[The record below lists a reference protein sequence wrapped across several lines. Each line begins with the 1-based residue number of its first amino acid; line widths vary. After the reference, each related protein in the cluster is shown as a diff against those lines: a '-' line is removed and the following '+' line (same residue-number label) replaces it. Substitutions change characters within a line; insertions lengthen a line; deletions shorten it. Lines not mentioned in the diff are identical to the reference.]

1 MELKEWLETLKKELE
16 KQAMEHNEQ
25 CKIRDIHYYK
35 PITFDEIE
43 GKEHPLFL
51 VEKEVNGEIKR
62 ELHMEDIV
70 IADIDK
76 DNHLHMRQGFF
87 DKELLILVKLRD
99 TTPISLKELEEM
111 EEGLETNTQLEDTQK
126 QNKKLI
132 EKKKDKDPKEDTE
145 DLESIK
151 GAKQENSNAKDIE
164 IDINKKVTVDRTFAD
179 LVPEVKEKQ
188 LETVK
193 IRRIDATRF
202 EFYGI
207 NKDGQEV
214 KFESLKTVEGTNPIK
229 EITEVGANGEVR
241 KDDVLHLV
249 QIVHGTNEQ
258 NGNEGFSVDM
268 ETGIP
273 KVAYVRRSR
282 DNEYTSV
289 PVNLKN
295 TNQKRTDKEVQE
307 YAEKTRNPRVSDN
320 IEKADKILES
330 QKEATLENID
340 DNEYNDNRDTTLEY
354 EETLIK
360 EAAKRCKISEEGFR
374 KALEQ
379 ERKEG
384 EPIEQSIERT
394 EDEINEQVVSMQR
407 R

>member
-1 MELKEWLETLKKELE
+1 MELIEQLEILKEELE
-16 KQAMEHNEQ
+16 KRAMEQGEQ
-25 CKIRDIHYYK
+25 CNIQDIQYYK
-35 PITFDEIE
+35 DITFDEIE
-43 GKEHPLFL
+43 GKEYPLFL

-62 ELHMEDIV
+62 ELQIGDTV

-76 DNHLHMRQGFF
+76 DNHVQMREGFF
-87 DKELLILVKLRD
+87 DKELLILIKLRD
-99 TTPISLKELEEM
+99 TAPISLKELEEM
-111 EEGLETNTQLEDTQK
+111 EMSNENEREIFKKGITNKSKNVLEE
-126 QNKKLI
+126 
-132 EKKKDKDPKEDTE
+132 EEKEDSSKQDDNE
-145 DLESIK
+145 ENGVKK
-151 GAKQENSNAKDIE
+151 GSSNDIE

-214 KFESLKTVEGTNPIK
+214 AVESLKTVEGTNPIK

-268 ETGIP
+268 EAGIP

-307 YAEKTRNPRVSDN
+307 YAEKTRNPGVSDN
-320 IEKADKILES
+320 IEKAEKILES
-330 QKEATLENID
+330 QEETTLENID
-340 DNEYNDNRDTTLEY
+340 DNENNDNRDTTLEY

-360 EAAKRCKISEEGFR
+360 DAAKRCKMSEEGFKR
-374 KALEQ
+374 VLEQ
-379 ERKEG
+379 ERKDG
-384 EPIEQSIERT
+384 EPIEKSIERA
-394 EDEINEQVVSMQR
+394 EDEVNEQARGM
-407 R
+407 

>member
-1 MELKEWLETLKKELE
+1 MELIEQLEILKEELE
-16 KQAMEHNEQ
+16 KRAMEQGEQ
-25 CKIRDIHYYK
+25 CNIQDIQYYK
-35 PITFDEIE
+35 DITFDEIE
-43 GKEHPLFL
+43 GKEYPLFL

-62 ELHMEDIV
+62 ELQIGDTV

-76 DNHLHMRQGFF
+76 DNHVQMREGFF
-87 DKELLILVKLRD
+87 DKELLILIKLRD

-111 EEGLETNTQLEDTQK
+111 EMSNENEREIFKKGITNKSKNVLEE
-126 QNKKLI
+126 
-132 EKKKDKDPKEDTE
+132 EEKEDSSKQDDNE
-145 DLESIK
+145 ENGVKK
-151 GAKQENSNAKDIE
+151 GSSNDIE

-214 KFESLKTVEGTNPIK
+214 AVESLKTVEGTNPIK

-268 ETGIP
+268 EAGIP

-307 YAEKTRNPRVSDN
+307 YAEKTRNPWVSDN
-320 IEKADKILES
+320 IEKAEKILES
-330 QKEATLENID
+330 QEETTLENID
-340 DNEYNDNRDTTLEY
+340 DNENNDNRDTTLEY

-360 EAAKRCKISEEGFR
+360 DAAKRCKMSEEGFKR
-374 KALEQ
+374 VLEQ
-379 ERKEG
+379 ERKDG
-384 EPIEQSIERT
+384 EPIEKSIERA
-394 EDEINEQVVSMQR
+394 EDEVNEQARGM
-407 R
+407 

>member
-1 MELKEWLETLKKELE
+1 MELIEQLEILKEELE
-16 KQAMEHNEQ
+16 KRAMEQGEQ
-25 CKIRDIHYYK
+25 CNIQDIQYYK
-35 PITFDEIE
+35 DITFDEIE
-43 GKEHPLFL
+43 GKEYPLFL

-62 ELHMEDIV
+62 ELQIGDTV

-76 DNHLHMRQGFF
+76 DNHVQMREGFF
-87 DKELLILVKLRD
+87 DKELLILIKLRD

-111 EEGLETNTQLEDTQK
+111 EMSNENEREIFKKGITNKSKNVLEE
-126 QNKKLI
+126 
-132 EKKKDKDPKEDTE
+132 EEKEDSSKQDDNE
-145 DLESIK
+145 ENGVKK
-151 GAKQENSNAKDIE
+151 GSSNDIE

-214 KFESLKTVEGTNPIK
+214 AVESLKTVEGTNPIK

-268 ETGIP
+268 EAGIP

-307 YAEKTRNPRVSDN
+307 YAEKTRNPGVSDN
-320 IEKADKILES
+320 IEKAEKILES
-330 QKEATLENID
+330 QEETTLENID
-340 DNEYNDNRDTTLEY
+340 DNENNDNRDTTLEY

-360 EAAKRCKISEEGFR
+360 DAAKRCKMSEEGFKR
-374 KALEQ
+374 VLEQ
-379 ERKEG
+379 ERKDG
-384 EPIEQSIERT
+384 EPIEKSIERA
-394 EDEINEQVVSMQR
+394 EDEVNEQAR
-407 R
+407 GI

>member
-1 MELKEWLETLKKELE
+1 MELIEQLEILKEELE
-16 KQAMEHNEQ
+16 KRAMEQGEQ
-25 CKIRDIHYYK
+25 CNIQDIQYYK
-35 PITFDEIE
+35 DITFDEIE
-43 GKEHPLFL
+43 GKEYPLFL

-62 ELHMEDIV
+62 ELQIGDTV

-76 DNHLHMRQGFF
+76 DNHVQMREGFF
-87 DKELLILVKLRD
+87 DKELLILIKLRD
-99 TTPISLKELEEM
+99 TAPISLKELEEM
-111 EEGLETNTQLEDTQK
+111 EMSNENEREIFKKGITNKSKNVLEE
-126 QNKKLI
+126 
-132 EKKKDKDPKEDTE
+132 EEKEDSSKQDDNE
-145 DLESIK
+145 ENGVKK
-151 GAKQENSNAKDIE
+151 GSSNDIE

-207 NKDGQEV
+207 NKEGQEV
-214 KFESLKTVEGTNPIK
+214 AVESLKTVEGTNPIK

-268 ETGIP
+268 EAGIP

-307 YAEKTRNPRVSDN
+307 YAEKTRNPGVSDN
-320 IEKADKILES
+320 IEKAEKILES
-330 QKEATLENID
+330 QEETTLENID
-340 DNEYNDNRDTTLEY
+340 DNENNDNRDTTLEY

-360 EAAKRCKISEEGFR
+360 DAAKRCKMSEEGFKR
-374 KALEQ
+374 VLEQ
-379 ERKEG
+379 ERKDG
-384 EPIEQSIERT
+384 EPIEKSIERA
-394 EDEINEQVVSMQR
+394 EDEVNEQARGM
-407 R
+407 

>member
-35 PITFDEIE
+35 PIIFDEIE

-99 TTPISLKELEEM
+99 TEPISLKELEEM
-111 EEGLETNTQLEDTQK
+111 EEELESNTQLEDTQK

-151 GAKQENSNAKDIE
+151 GANQENSNAKDIE

-258 NGNEGFSVDM
+258 NGNEGFSIDI
-268 ETGIP
+268 EAGIP
-273 KVAYVRRSR
+273 KVAYYRRTK
-282 DNEYTSV
+282 DNDYMTV
-289 PVNLKN
+289 PVNLRN
-295 TNQKRTDKEVQE
+295 TNQKRTKKEVRE
-307 YAEKTRNPRVSDN
+307 IATKTRNPSVSQ
-320 IEKADKILES
+320 ETKKAESILDT
-330 QKEATLENID
+330 QKETTLENID

-354 EETLIK
+354 EEALVK
-360 EAAKRCKISEEGFR
+360 EAAKRCKMSEEGFR
-374 KALEQ
+374 KVLEQ

-384 EPIEQSIERT
+384 EPIEKSIERT